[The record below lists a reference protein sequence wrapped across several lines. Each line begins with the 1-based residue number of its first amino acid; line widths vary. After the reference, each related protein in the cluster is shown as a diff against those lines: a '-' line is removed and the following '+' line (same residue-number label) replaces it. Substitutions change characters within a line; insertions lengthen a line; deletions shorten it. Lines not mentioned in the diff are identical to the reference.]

1 MKIKDFNDRLKD
13 SILIADGAMGSLL
26 HETVGAVRCFDELN
40 MTEPEAVFRV
50 HHSYIAAGAQIIE
63 TNTFGANR
71 FKLAPIGL
79 GDDVH
84 RLNSRGVKIAREARE
99 SAAREVLIA
108 GSIGPLGIG
117 VQARHPEPDEIIDVF
132 HEQALALEERGV
144 DFFILETFSYVD
156 ELMLAI
162 DAIRSFSGLP
172 IVAQLTYS
180 EEGTTYGDVNA
191 FLAATMLKDKNV
203 QVIGANCTLGPQSL
217 LPILRE
223 LASVDGVCVSGM
235 PNAGF
240 PKKEGDR
247 IVYPKSS
254 PEYFA
259 LFAREAAEAGV
270 RILGGC
276 CGTTPAHIRAMANQ
290 VKALKPG
297 HAHHAGAVVTV
308 KEPIVPVQQKEPE
321 SKFWKKLQKKE
332 FAVCVEIDPPKGIA
346 LDRIYEQV
354 DKVMASNKVD
364 CIDINSGAM
373 ARVGMDALIVA
384 GALEARGVET
394 VPHLTTRDQNIIGL
408 QAMLLGAWTVGGVR
422 NVLGITGDPPSVGD
436 YPETSGV
443 YEVDSVGL
451 VKILSRLNQGTDWA
465 GKTLGGQ
472 TNFTIGVALNP
483 VADDLDNEIARFHAK
498 VEAGAHF
505 AMTQPLFDP
514 EHWHAFL
521 KKLGGKPAIPVL
533 IGVWPLNSYKQA
545 LRLNNEV
552 PGIMIPEPLLKS
564 MEAAG
569 VSARERGFEV
579 AREMLAW
586 ARSELAGAYL
596 IPPFKRYE
604 EILEIL

>member
-1 MKIKDFNDRLKD
+1 VKIHDFNVRLKD
-13 SILIADGAMGSLL
+13 SILIADGAMGSMLY
-26 HETVGAVRCFDELN
+26 EAVGSQRCFDELN
-40 MTEPEAVFRV
+40 TTEPEAVFRV
-50 HHSYIAAGAQIIE
+50 HQAYIEAGAHIIE

-71 FKLAPIGL
+71 FKLAPLGL
-79 GDDVH
+79 ADEVQ

-108 GSIGPLGIG
+108 GSIGPLGLG
-117 VQARHPEPDEIIDVF
+117 VQSRHPGPEEIQDIF

-144 DFFILETFSYVD
+144 DFYILETFSYIE
-156 ELMLAI
+156 ELLIAI

-180 EEGTTYGDVNA
+180 EEGTTYGDVRPSD
-191 FLAATMLKDKNV
+191 AAAQLKNKNV
-203 QVIGANCTLGPQSL
+203 QVIGANCTLGPQAL
-217 LPILRE
+217 LPILQE
-223 LASVDGVCVSGM
+223 LAAVDDLRVSGM

-240 PKKEGDR
+240 PKREGDR

-259 LFAREAAEAGV
+259 LFAREAAALGV

-276 CGTTPAHIRAMANQ
+276 CGTTPAHIHAMADA
-290 VKALKPG
+290 VKSLKPVKPAAAG
-297 HAHHAGAVVTV
+297 HAVETMAKPA
-308 KEPIVPVQQKEPE
+308 PVSHRDPE
-321 SKFWKKLQKKE
+321 SKFWRKLKANQ
-332 FAVCVEIDPPKGIA
+332 FSVCVEIDPPKGLS
-346 LDRIYEQV
+346 LDRIFEQV
-354 DKVMASNKVD
+354 DKVMASTKVD
-364 CIDINSGAM
+364 AIDINSGAM

-408 QAMLLGAWTVGGVR
+408 QAALLGAWTVGGVR
-422 NVLGITGDPPSVGD
+422 NVLAITGDPPSVGD

-451 VKILSRLNQGTDWA
+451 VKVLKRLNQGTDWA
-465 GKTLGGQ
+465 GKTLGGA
-472 TNFTIGVALNP
+472 TNFAIGVAVNP
-483 VADDLDNEIARFHAK
+483 VADDLDNEIERFHAK
-498 VEAGAHF
+498 IEAGAHY

-514 EHWHAFL
+514 EHWYAFL
-521 KKLGGKPAIPVL
+521 RKLGGKPAIPVL
-533 IGVWPLNSYKQA
+533 IGIWPLNSYKQA

-552 PGIMIPEPLLKS
+552 PGIVIPEPLLKS

-569 VSARERGFEV
+569 ASARDRGFEV

-586 ARSELAGAYL
+586 ARTELAGAYL